1 MQKINCNAYI
11 TLCFLHF
18 SVHYHYLP
26 YKCTSTSWRKR
37 IIYIYNK
44 VYIPLYLVLHLRVY
58 FPKAFIKVKPDRRS
72 CTESRHRINLF
83 PSYPTYTHILQIE
96 LVCLNTISIHLQ
108 NLWQIEFFSIP
119 CIRWFSKKNFIL
131 RTLQHMLWGTFLT
144 NMCMPNFFPIPFTFG
159 VRT

>member
-1 MQKINCNAYI
+1 MHILHYVFCIFLYI
-11 TLCFLHF
+11 TITFHINVQAPRGERELSTYIIKCISRFTLC
-18 SVHYHYLP
+18 
-26 YKCTSTSWRKR
+26 
-37 IIYIYNK
+37 YIYVFIFLK
-44 VYIPLYLVLHLRVY
+44 LLYSSKLKL
-58 FPKAFIKVKPDRRS
+58 DRRS